1 MAQVENGNT
10 VTVHY
15 TVTLDDGTVFDS
27 SHDQE
32 PFKFTLGQGQ
42 LIEAFEQNIVGMTP
56 GESKTFRVPVAE
68 AYGPHL
74 ADRVIQVDSSQMPP
88 DLELEIGTKVE
99 GAEPGGPAIEFV
111 VVGLSESMVTL
122 DGNHP
127 LAGKDLNFEVEVIQI
142 I

>member
-27 SHDQE
+27 SHGQE
-32 PFKFTLGQGQ
+32 PLKFTVGQDQ
-42 LIEAFEQNIVGMTP
+42 LINGFEQNIVGMAQ

-99 GAEPGGPAIEFV
+99 GAEPGGPSIEFV

-142 I
+142 T